1 MTNDAVQKQ
10 YYLDIEGEQVAVSK
24 EVYLAY
30 MQPVWREQK
39 RVERQK
45 RCIDENGRRC
55 MKDCSQCPKT
65 PSGGVLSLEK
75 FMTDGLDFSSSDNS

>member
-39 RVERQK
+39 RQERQ
-45 RCIDENGRRC
+45 RVWSVST
-55 MKDCSQCPKT
+55 MP
-65 PSGGVLSLEK
+65 
-75 FMTDGLDFSSSDNS
+75 SSSRL

>member
-39 RVERQK
+39 RVERQ
-45 RCIDENGRRC
+45 
-55 MKDCSQCPKT
+55 
-65 PSGGVLSLEK
+65 
-75 FMTDGLDFSSSDNS
+75 

>member
-30 MQPVWREQK
+30 REM
-39 RVERQK
+39 RIR
-45 RCIDENGRRC
+45 
-55 MKDCSQCPKT
+55 
-65 PSGGVLSLEK
+65 
-75 FMTDGLDFSSSDNS
+75 

>member
-1 MTNDAVQKQ
+1 MAALAVSPKPKELAMTNDAVQKQ

-30 MQPVWREQK
+30 MQPIWREQK

-45 RCIDENGRRC
+45 RYYILRDIC
-55 MKDCSQCPKT
+55 Q
-65 PSGGVLSLEK
+65 VLC
-75 FMTDGLDFSSSDNS
+75 DFC

>member
-30 MQPVWREQK
+30 MQPVWRA
-39 RVERQK
+39 
-45 RCIDENGRRC
+45 
-55 MKDCSQCPKT
+55 
-65 PSGGVLSLEK
+65 GGSKSE
-75 FMTDGLDFSSSDNS
+75 

>member
-39 RVERQK
+39 RQERQK

-55 MKDCSQCPKT
+55 MRDCSQCPRT
-65 PSGGVLSLEK
+65 PLWGSFVSGKVH
-75 FMTDGLDFSSSDNS
+75 DGRVGLFIFRQC

>member
-30 MQPVWREQK
+30 
-39 RVERQK
+39 
-45 RCIDENGRRC
+45 G
-55 MKDCSQCPKT
+55 QCPGSKEDR
-65 PSGGVLSLEK
+65 L
-75 FMTDGLDFSSSDNS
+75 GL

>member
-65 PSGGVLSLEK
+65 PCGLSRAIRSGKLLT
-75 FMTDGLDFSSSDNS
+75 FCTCPRRM

>member
-30 MQPVWREQK
+30 MQPVWREQ
-39 RVERQK
+39 
-45 RCIDENGRRC
+45 
-55 MKDCSQCPKT
+55 T
-65 PSGGVLSLEK
+65 A
-75 FMTDGLDFSSSDNS
+75 GLAGAKASRAAETLHR